1 LSTLLVRMN
10 ALRRLSFVG
19 FVLLTGCQS
28 GSQGHQSQ
36 VAVDSTW
43 RRHDVAGTPLTVLL
57 PATFRK
63 RNDYGCF
70 DDDPLS
76 GQSCSSDIRVVCIFL
91 STGGLKNAPRLS
103 DNGCTPGIS
112 QFNDCAFYEDVETQS
127 LSLGTRPAIIQ
138 RGLVTA
144 AVMLRERVPTVRV
157 NVAVTPDSV
166 AGLNFT
172 VRSFDD
178 VPLVT
183 LVATSVDRKS
193 HR

>member
-1 LSTLLVRMN
+1 
-10 ALRRLSFVG
+10 
-19 FVLLTGCQS
+19 
-28 GSQGHQSQ
+28 
-36 VAVDSTW
+36 
-43 RRHDVAGTPLTVLL
+43 VAGTPLTVLL

-76 GQSCSSDIRVVCIFL
+76 GQALISDIRVVCVFL
-91 STGGLKNAPRLS
+91 TTGGLQKAPRLS
-103 DNGCTPGIS
+103 DNGCNPEIS
-112 QFNDCAFYEDVETQS
+112 RLSDCAYYEDVETQS

-144 AVMLRERVPTVRV
+144 GVSLRARVPTVLV

-166 AGLNFT
+166 AGVQFT

-178 VPLVT
+178 VPLVA
-183 LVATSVDRKS
+183 LVATSVDRK
-193 HR
+193 RNR

>member
-1 LSTLLVRMN
+1 VLVRMN
-10 ALRRLSFVG
+10 ALQRLSLIG
-19 FVLLTGCQS
+19 FALLTGCQS
-28 GSQGHQSQ
+28 RSKGPQSQ
-36 VAVDSTW
+36 AIAVDSTW

-57 PATFRK
+57 PAKFRK

-70 DDDPLS
+70 DDDPRS
-76 GQSCSSDIRVVCIFL
+76 GQACSLDIRVVCIFL
-91 STGGLKNAPRLS
+91 TTGGLKNAPRLS
-103 DNGCTPGIS
+103 DNGCTL
-112 QFNDCAFYEDVETQS
+112 NDCAFYEDVETQS

-144 AVMLRERVPTVRV
+144 GVMLRERVPTVLV

-193 HR
+193 NR